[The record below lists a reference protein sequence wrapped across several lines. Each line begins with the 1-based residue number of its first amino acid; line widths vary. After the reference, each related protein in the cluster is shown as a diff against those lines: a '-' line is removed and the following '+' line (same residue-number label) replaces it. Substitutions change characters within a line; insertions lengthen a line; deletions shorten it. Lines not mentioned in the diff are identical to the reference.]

1 MFVFEERLVVLE
13 HLLWILVFRRNLKAV
28 VKNGNRFDGQQ
39 LEMTE

>member
-13 HLLWILVFRRNLKAV
+13 YLLLILVFRRNLKAT
-28 VKNGNRFDGQQ
+28 VKKGNRFDGQQ